1 MKWWSKYR
9 RVWASTVVFL
19 LLLLQCSPVI
29 SANAIQPGDP
39 IQPGTAIQPGN
50 PIQPGTS
57 IKPGTSITPGTPIIP
72 GEMIQPGTPIS
83 PGTPIQPGTP
93 IAPGDAI
100 GGEGSGSNG
109 GGSGSGSGS
118 QGSGSNNGSSS
129 NNGSEGTSNGSS
141 GNNSNGSS
149 PNGSNNGSD
158 NSYNTPGQNG
168 SSTDSSSNGNSND
181 TSNGN
186 GTNDPNS
193 SNTSN
198 GNGSNSDSGNNS
210 SNNSESN
217 GSNGTND
224 ETDEVQPSEWTPPS
238 AYDWYK
244 YLNQDV
250 LSTTL
255 DYMVEHNITTPK
267 DLLHEL
273 GPNGGSSSHTGLG
286 TQLMWGALKTVG
298 GSSVIV
304 QTAGDSVDMVSN
316 GKEAYDNVRNLYSYN
331 NALRAARSGLQGTT
345 QLTDSARS
353 ALQASHFATSPI
365 SKFNVVTSAVS
376 LGFATVDT
384 VNNVK
389 DITQAKNG
397 TESALAWGSLGQSSG
412 DMLMS
417 SSVLLA
423 ASGVGAPVAAGVFVA
438 GAVLWTAGTLTK
450 AWVNRKQIA
459 ADIKHGWNET
469 KKAVSNAVDT
479 VKNAAKNTWKS
490 VTSWFG

>member
-9 RVWASTVVFL
+9 RVWASTVVLL
-19 LLLLQCSPVI
+19 LLLLQFSPVI

-50 PIQPGTS
+50 PVQPGTS

-93 IAPGDAI
+93 ITPGDGI
-100 GGEGSGSNG
+100 GG
-109 GGSGSGSGS
+109 GGSN
-118 QGSGSNNGSSS
+118 GSGSNNGSQGNSNSNGSDSSS
-129 NNGSEGTSNGSS
+129 NNGNESS
-141 GNNSNGSS
+141 Q
-149 PNGSNNGSD
+149 NGSNNGS
-158 NSYNTPGQNG
+158 NNGTNTPGQNNNAPN
-168 SSTDSSSNGNSND
+168 SSSNNNSNGSDTNNPDSSNTNNSNSADSDSGSNNSND
-181 TSNGN
+181 
-186 GTNDPNS
+186 
-193 SNTSN
+193 
-198 GNGSNSDSGNNS
+198 
-210 SNNSESN
+210 SESN
-217 GSNGTND
+217 GENGAD
-224 ETDEVQPSEWTPPS
+224 DEVQPSEFTPPS

-250 LSTTL
+250 LSGTL
-255 DYMVEHNITTPK
+255 DYMVDNNITTPRE
-267 DLLHEL
+267 LLNEL
-273 GPNGGSSSHTGLG
+273 GPNGGSGSHTGLG
-286 TQLMWGALKTVG
+286 TQLMWSTIKTLD

-304 QTAGDSVDMVSN
+304 QTAGDSVDMISN
-316 GKEAYDNVRNLYSYN
+316 GKEAIDNIRNLYSYT
-331 NALRAARSGLQGTT
+331 NAVNAARSGLQGTT
-345 QLTDSARS
+345 QLTDGARS
-353 ALQASHFATSPI
+353 ALQATHFATSPI

-376 LGFATVDT
+376 LGFSTVDT
-384 VNNVK
+384 VNNIK

-469 KKAVSNAVDT
+469 KKAVSNVVDN